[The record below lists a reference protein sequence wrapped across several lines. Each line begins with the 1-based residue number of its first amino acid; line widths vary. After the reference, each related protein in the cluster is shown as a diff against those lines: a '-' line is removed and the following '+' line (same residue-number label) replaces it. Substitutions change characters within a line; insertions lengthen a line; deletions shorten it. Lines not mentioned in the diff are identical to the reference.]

1 MEVGDASMIE
11 GDSGG
16 DRVVKIP
23 VTLSEPSASQVD
35 VTYTIAGGSA
45 SAPGDFN
52 DKGGTP
58 RLVKFKVGGS
68 GLTATRKWVSVKVHP
83 DTSVEG
89 DETFTVTL
97 TGPTG
102 GYALGHSV
110 GTGTIIDDDPT
121 AGLEI
126 GIGDTTVVEG
136 DSGKARKVAFTVTV
150 SATSL
155 SIVTVDY
162 IIASGTAVS
171 PADFDDRGNKIRT
184 LTFKPGKNRK
194 YVNVAV
200 NPDTTTEADET
211 FTVTLSNP
219 TGGATITRA
228 VGTGTILDDDTP

>member
-1 MEVGDASMIE
+1 M
-11 GDSGG
+11 
-16 DRVVKIP
+16 
-23 VTLSEPSASQVD
+23 
-35 VTYTIAGGSA
+35 
-45 SAPGDFN
+45 
-52 DKGGTP
+52 
-58 RLVKFKVGGS
+58 KFKVGGS

-83 DTSVEG
+83 DTSAEP

-102 GYALGHSV
+102 GYTLGRSV

-136 DSGKARKVAFTVTV
+136 DSGKARKVAFTVTL

-155 SIVTVDY
+155 SIMTVDY
-162 IIASGTAVS
+162 IIASGTAIS
-171 PADFDDRGNKIRT
+171 PADFNDRGNKTRT

-200 NPDTTTEADET
+200 EPDTAAEADET

-219 TGGATITRA
+219 TGGATITRP
-228 VGTGTILDDDTP
+228 VGTGTILDDDPP